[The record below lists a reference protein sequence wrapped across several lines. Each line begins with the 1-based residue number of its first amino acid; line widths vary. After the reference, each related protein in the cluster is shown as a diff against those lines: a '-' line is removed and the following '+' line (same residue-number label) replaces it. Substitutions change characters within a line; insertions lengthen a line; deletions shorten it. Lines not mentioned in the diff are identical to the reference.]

1 MQHSGTGTYSVQCP
15 RVGYLWSEAVGQAPG
30 RMGRKKK
37 MQFGAD
43 QWEKS
48 RRVTKR
54 GHHIEILWNVLVQN
68 HEAIGGEVV

>member
-54 GHHIEILWNVLVQN
+54 GTILKFFGMFLFKIMKQ
-68 HEAIGGEVV
+68 